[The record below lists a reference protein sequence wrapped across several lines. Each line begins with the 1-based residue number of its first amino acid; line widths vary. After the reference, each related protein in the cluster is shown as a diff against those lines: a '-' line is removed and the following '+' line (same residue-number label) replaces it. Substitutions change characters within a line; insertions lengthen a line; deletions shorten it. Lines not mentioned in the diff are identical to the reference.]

1 MRWIVIAIL
10 SGLTGCGM
18 SVEEKTNVAAAT
30 CSLLSEY
37 SESDG
42 VARMKEIN
50 SAREK
55 LQQPLFLGSGED
67 IQDALE
73 YGLCNDLVLNNSE
86 YNIRLAE
93 AKQSRVEKFQQFLG
107 GAWFF
112 VHPAERSKDSFF
124 VVAEFREEDLI
135 LSNYSAHGDYEYEQE
150 KRELNFRTK
159 VLSDSQIIASG
170 SDRDDFLVHVDW
182 DRGTIRLGAF
192 DCSVGG
198 TCNFTKAPKVSLE
211 DITGKWLQSNKYGG
225 DDLWLSEYLKN
236 SLRYYS
242 RTVDHE
248 NKTYED
254 DVDSCGFRLDSGFL
268 LVELCDEQSPFF
280 TPITKYSPSKM
291 ETFIYGESY
300 EEVRVRGEY
309 EFPEPPN
316 GYKEVATK

>member
-93 AKQSRVEKFQQFLG
+93 ATQPRVEKFQQFLG
-107 GAWFF
+107 GAWFSA
-112 VHPAERSKDSFF
+112 HEATATERERF
-124 VVAEFREEDLI
+124 VVAEFLGEDLV
-135 LSNYSAHGDYEYEQE
+135 LSNYSYNEDSEQE
-150 KRELNFRTK
+150 RRELSLRTK
-159 VLSDSQIIASG
+159 VLSNSQIIASG
-170 SDRDDFLVHVDW
+170 SDKDDFIVHLDW
-182 DRGTIRLGAF
+182 DRETIRLGAF
-192 DCSVGG
+192 DCSLDG
-198 TCNFTKAPKVSLE
+198 TCNFIKAPKVSLE
-211 DITGKWLQSNKYGG
+211 DIEGKWLQSNKFA
-225 DDLWLSEYLKN
+225 DDNLWLSEYLED
-236 SLRYYS
+236 SARYYW
-242 RTVDHE
+242 RNFDHK

-254 DVDSCGFRLDSGFL
+254 GIDDCGFRLESGF
-268 LVELCDEQSPFF
+268 VFVDLCNEAEPFYF
-280 TPITKYSPSKM
+280 LITKYLPSKM
-291 ETFIYGESY
+291 ETFVYGEFY
-300 EEVRVRGEY
+300 EEVRVRSEY
-309 EFPEPPN
+309 EFPEPPS